1 MCLHTYYRKPNVL
14 KIAHVF
20 RCEIFARCHN
30 TKMTNVCDLCV
41 CVCVLTRLFHSL
53 LEDDALVLMAC
64 RGALPSSSSSST
76 ARTDLRGLAASFGG
90 ASPKSFLPCSSRMVW
105 TSDRYL

>member
-41 CVCVLTRLFHSL
+41 CVCADQTF
-53 LEDDALVLMAC
+53 
-64 RGALPSSSSSST
+64 PQPP
-76 ARTDLRGLAASFGG
+76 GG
-90 ASPKSFLPCSSRMVW
+90 
-105 TSDRYL
+105 